1 MRRRVGSLEEMGS
14 VAPLEGLKP
23 SQSATRAVDVVAGFI
38 DLPAQCLPLFR
49 RQPALAAAFGLASVC
64 AVGFGTRLSARIGL
78 GRLLLRWVVTGVA
91 IRVAL
96 LRHPGRGAS

>member
-1 MRRRVGSLEEMGS
+1 M
-14 VAPLEGLKP
+14 
-23 SQSATRAVDVVAGFI
+23 TGFI

-49 RQPALAAAFGLASVC
+49 RQPALAAAFGLATVG
-64 AVGFGTRLSARIGL
+64 AVGFRALLPARIGL